1 MEGFNIGIGV
11 RLKYSFPSRLKMNPY
26 LDLTHRITTLNR
38 EKIIA
43 NINGSTSEYLN
54 YNASDGHGNEIEL
67 KSENDRNEKQ
77 HKVEK
82 SYWNF

>member
-1 MEGFNIGIGV
+1 MGGFNIGIGV
-11 RLKYSFPSRLKMNPY
+11 GLKYPSPSRLKMNPY

-43 NINGSTSEYLN
+43 NINGSTSAYLN
-54 YNASDGHGNEIEL
+54 YNASDGHENEIEL